1 MGERAM
7 HDDREAQAEPM
18 SDVPDAKSD
27 GPDEAGSRRLAHSV
41 YRRLEDMIFSG
52 QLKGGSVLTERKLAE
67 ALDVSRTPLRDAL
80 LMLEGEGL
88 LKRRSPRY
96 LEVHQMTVPEFMQ
109 ILNIRRL
116 LEPEA
121 ARLCVGRVDAGLFA
135 QLHKRLAGL
144 LSQDTASPE
153 LRSGESAEIDK
164 TVHEAIADGSGNPLM
179 AGMIRDLRRRTRI
192 FDLGRM
198 PERAKAVYQEHL
210 DIVVAVEI
218 GDPHAASDAMTRH
231 IDNVKTA
238 VLRHITSI

>member
-1 MGERAM
+1 MGERAI
-7 HDDREAQAEPM
+7 HDDREAETV
-18 SDVPDAKSD
+18 SDGPDAKSD

-80 LMLEGEGL
+80 LMLESEGL

-121 ARLCVGRVDAGLFA
+121 ARLCIGRVDTGLFA
-135 QLHKRLAGL
+135 QLHGRLAAL
-144 LSQDTASPE
+144 LSEDAAAAE
-153 LRSGESAEIDK
+153 LRPGESAEIDK

-192 FDLGRM
+192 FDIGRM
-198 PERAKAVYQEHL
+198 PERAKAVHQEHL

>member
-1 MGERAM
+1 M
-7 HDDREAQAEPM
+7 HDLNEPI
-18 SDVPDAKSD
+18 DPA
-27 GPDEAGSRRLAHSV
+27 DESVSRRLAHSV

-52 QLKGGSVLTERKLAE
+52 QLRGGSVLTERKLAE

-96 LEVHQMTVPEFMQ
+96 LEVKQMSVAEYMQ

-121 ARLCVGRVDAGLFA
+121 ARLSIGRVDAAELA
-135 QLHKRLAGL
+135 RLHRQLAGL
-144 LSQDTASPE
+144 LADDAVGLESGQSTAMDN
-153 LRSGESAEIDK
+153 A
-164 TVHEAIADGSGNPLM
+164 VHEAIADGSGNPLM

-198 PERAKAVYQEHL
+198 PERAQAVYQEHL
-210 DIVVAVEI
+210 NIVVAIEI
-218 GDPHAASDAMTRH
+218 GDPHGAAEAMTRH
-231 IDNVKTA
+231 IDNVKSA
-238 VLRHITSI
+238 VLNHIATI

>member
-1 MGERAM
+1 M
-7 HDDREAQAEPM
+7 HDLNEPI
-18 SDVPDAKSD
+18 DPA
-27 GPDEAGSRRLAHSV
+27 DESGSRRLAHSV

-52 QLKGGSVLTERKLAE
+52 QLRGGSVLTERKLAE

-96 LEVHQMTVPEFMQ
+96 LEVKQMSVAEYMQ

-121 ARLCVGRVDAGLFA
+121 ARLSIGRVDAAELA
-135 QLHKRLAGL
+135 RLHRQLAGL
-144 LSQDTASPE
+144 LADDAVGLESGQSTAMDN
-153 LRSGESAEIDK
+153 A
-164 TVHEAIADGSGNPLM
+164 VHEAIADGSGNPLM

-198 PERAKAVYQEHL
+198 PERAQAVYQEHL
-210 DIVVAVEI
+210 NIVVAIEI
-218 GDPHAASDAMTRH
+218 GDPHGAAEEMTRH
-231 IDNVKTA
+231 IDNVKSA
-238 VLRHITSI
+238 VLNHIATI

>member
-1 MGERAM
+1 M
-7 HDDREAQAEPM
+7 HDLNEPI
-18 SDVPDAKSD
+18 DPADKS
-27 GPDEAGSRRLAHSV
+27 GSRRLAHSV

-52 QLKGGSVLTERKLAE
+52 QLRGGSVLTERKLAE

-96 LEVHQMTVPEFMQ
+96 LEVKQMSVAEYMQ

-121 ARLCVGRVDAGLFA
+121 ARLSIGRVDAAELA
-135 QLHKRLAGL
+135 RLHRQLAGL
-144 LSQDTASPE
+144 LADDAVGLESGQSTAMDN
-153 LRSGESAEIDK
+153 A
-164 TVHEAIADGSGNPLM
+164 VHEAIADGSGNPLM

-198 PERAKAVYQEHL
+198 PERAQAVYQEHL
-210 DIVVAVEI
+210 NIVVAIEI
-218 GDPHAASDAMTRH
+218 GDPHGAAEEMTRH
-231 IDNVKTA
+231 IDNVKSA
-238 VLRHITSI
+238 VLNHIATI

>member
-1 MGERAM
+1 M

-18 SDVPDAKSD
+18 SDGPDAKSD

-135 QLHKRLAGL
+135 HLHKRLATL
-144 LSQDTASPE
+144 LSEDSTASE